1 MRSATFME
9 ITESQTDRPS
19 LERFGQEAAAFL
31 RNGDFGAL
39 ANRFGYAM
47 AYGREPA
54 FAIEADL
61 NAVPPDDAVAPKD
74 VAASMA
80 IKYFN
85 ADAMESTGL
94 VAAVECITHLA
105 DGSAVEFA
113 LVVTGKGAERY
124 ITLED
129 VNRVFG

>member
-1 MRSATFME
+1 ME
-9 ITESQTDRPS
+9 LTESQTDRTS

-47 AYGREPA
+47 AYGREPV

-61 NAVPPDDAVAPKD
+61 NSVPPDNAVVPEVIAP
-74 VAASMA
+74 SIA

-105 DGSAVEFA
+105 DGQAIEFT
-113 LVVTGKGAERY
+113 LVVTGKGSGRY
-124 ITLED
+124 ITLEG
-129 VNRVFG
+129 VNRTF

>member
-1 MRSATFME
+1 ME
-9 ITESQTDRPS
+9 VTESQTDRPS

-61 NAVPPDDAVAPKD
+61 NSVPPDDAVAPKN
-74 VAASMA
+74 VAPSMA
-80 IKYFN
+80 IKHFN
-85 ADAMESTGL
+85 GDAAESTGL
-94 VAAVECITHLA
+94 VAALECITHLA
-105 DGSAVEFA
+105 DGSAIEFT
-113 LVVTGKGAERY
+113 LVVTGKGLERY
-124 ITLED
+124 ITLEG